1 VERARG
7 EEDKQVNV
15 RAYRQL
21 RRRKEELSGNRI
33 QTTTRRRRRRRRRTT
48 PSPRAATKPRNNPRS
63 VHGF

>member
-21 RRRKEELSGNRI
+21 RRRKELSGNRI
-33 QTTTRRRRRRRRRTT
+33 QTTTRRRRRRRTTT
-48 PSPRAATKPRNNPRS
+48 PSPRAATKE
-63 VHGF
+63 